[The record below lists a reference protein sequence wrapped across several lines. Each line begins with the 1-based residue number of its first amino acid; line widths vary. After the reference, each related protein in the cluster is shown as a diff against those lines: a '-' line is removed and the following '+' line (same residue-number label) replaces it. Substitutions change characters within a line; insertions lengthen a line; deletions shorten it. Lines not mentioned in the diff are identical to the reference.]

1 MMDEDVVNQWSN
13 GLFQLTKEIKKVTK
27 FAEESNQL
35 IDIFAT
41 YPDFIDIASSSNLT
55 TELRKSIIIDTFQNR
70 IEPYLLNFFL
80 LLIDQHQFRYVRL
93 ILKEF
98 RKICNEYHDI
108 HYGIIYS
115 VVKLSSQQ
123 IKKIQVKIE
132 KIINY
137 KIEVVNKVDESLI
150 GGIKV
155 KVQNQV
161 FDGSIKGQIERLKSQ
176 LLNHE

>member
-13 GLFQLTKEIKKVTK
+13 GLFQLTREIKKVTK

-35 IDIFAT
+35 IDIFT
-41 YPDFIDIASSSNLT
+41 IYPDFINITSSSNLT
-55 TELRKSIIIDTFQNR
+55 AEVRKTIIIDTFKDR
-70 IEPYLLNFFL
+70 IEPYMLNFFL
-80 LLIDQHQFRYVRL
+80 LLIDQHNFRYVRL

-98 RKICNEYHDI
+98 RKMCNEYHDI
-108 HYGIIYS
+108 NYGIIYS

-123 IKKIQVKIE
+123 IKEIQLKVE
-132 KIINY
+132 KIINH
-137 KIEVVNKVDESLI
+137 KIEVINKIDESLI